1 MKHGILAGYPVIS
14 LKATLYDGSYHSVDS
29 SEMAFKVAASIA
41 FKKGLEQAKPILLEP
56 YVHAEILV
64 PEYYMGDIIGDI
76 NKKRG
81 RVIGMEP
88 EGNLQKIIVEA
99 PLAEMQKYATDLRSI
114 TQARGSFTM
123 TPLRYEEVPSNEAE
137 KIINNV
143 KNLKEIV

>member
-1 MKHGILAGYPVIS
+1 MS
-14 LKATLYDGSYHSVDS
+14 
-29 SEMAFKVAASIA
+29 
-41 FKKGLEQAKPILLEP
+41 
-56 YVHAEILV
+56 
-64 PEYYMGDIIGDI
+64 DIIGDN

-114 TQARGSFTM
+114 TQATGSFTM

-143 KNLKEIV
+143 KNLKERV